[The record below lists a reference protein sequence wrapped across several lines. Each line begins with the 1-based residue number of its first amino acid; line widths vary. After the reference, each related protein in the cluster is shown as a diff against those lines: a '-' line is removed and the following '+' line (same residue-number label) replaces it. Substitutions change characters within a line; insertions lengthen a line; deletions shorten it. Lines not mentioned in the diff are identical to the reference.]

1 MRERLLLIAGTLAA
15 FGSAAWGSFHFD
27 DYAIFSSP
35 SLTSPS
41 GWWEVWGPLSTRPL
55 AYFTFWLNCQ
65 LGGSDPLG
73 FHLVNLALHLAAV
86 LLLWE
91 LLRHL
96 IPPRA
101 AFIGALLFA
110 VHPIQ
115 SEPVAYVF
123 ARPILL
129 AAVFCLLSAIA
140 WLEGRPWL
148 AVLCFALALA
158 GKEEAAAFPLV
169 LWMLPP
175 AKPTRRNWP
184 ILAMLALSLAAG
196 LRVIWVA
203 KTLGTTAGAGA
214 GISPLSYLLMQG
226 EAILRYLRLCV
237 IPWGFTV
244 DTELQPG
251 WIAWIS
257 WALLAAAIAFAWKRR
272 WLPFLAALVLL
283 IPSSSVFPVPDLAA
297 DRRMYLPMLAL
308 SAGAGLLLA
317 PLRTRWIAALA
328 VILVALSIG
337 RMEVWRTEQSLW
349 EEAVE
354 RSPGKVRPKIQ
365 LARVVAPDRAL
376 QLLREARALAPDDPQ
391 VPSEIGRIEL
401 ASGGAAE
408 ALAEFGRG
416 LALAPRDPRAF
427 NNRGT
432 ALAALGQTDSAR
444 RDFERAL
451 ALDPCLFEARLN
463 LRAGPGP
470 GCRYTAA
477 QQRALAGP

>member
-1 MRERLLLIAGTLAA
+1 
-15 FGSAAWGSFHFD
+15 
-27 DYAIFSSP
+27 
-35 SLTSPS
+35 
-41 GWWEVWGPLSTRPL
+41 
-55 AYFTFWLNCQ
+55 
-65 LGGSDPLG
+65 
-73 FHLVNLALHLAAV
+73 
-86 LLLWE
+86 
-91 LLRHL
+91 
-96 IPPRA
+96 
-101 AFIGALLFA
+101 
-110 VHPIQ
+110 
-115 SEPVAYVF
+115 
-123 ARPILL
+123 
-129 AAVFCLLSAIA
+129 
-140 WLEGRPWL
+140 
-148 AVLCFALALA
+148 
-158 GKEEAAAFPLV
+158 
-169 LWMLPP
+169 
-175 AKPTRRNWP
+175 
-184 ILAMLALSLAAG
+184 
-196 LRVIWVA
+196 
-203 KTLGTTAGAGA
+203 
-214 GISPLSYLLMQG
+214 MQG
-226 EAILRYLRLCV
+226 EAIVRYLRLCV

-244 DTELQPG
+244 DTQLQPG
-251 WIAWIS
+251 WMAWLS

-308 SAGAGLLLA
+308 STGAGLLLA

-328 VILVALSIG
+328 VLLVALSIG

-376 QLLREARALAPDDPQ
+376 DLLREARALAPDDPQ

-401 ASGGAAE
+401 ASGGTAE
-408 ALAEFGRG
+408 ALAEFGRA

-470 GCRYTAA
+470 GCRYTPA